1 MLDNNKCIL
10 VYNVPERELN
20 ILKEEGVRILEIS
33 SEMVEMTV
41 KDILNGLKFET
52 FNSSPR
58 KESVILFNNF
68 SDEELKETIRSIRQK
83 FKGGI
88 LATVT
93 PISMEWKFNYLVEHL
108 IEEREWYL
116 KQQKG
121 RSQGE

>member
-10 VYNVPERELN
+10 VYNVPEIELN
-20 ILKEEGVRILEIS
+20 ILKEEGFRILEIS

-41 KDILNGLKFET
+41 KDIINGLRFET
-52 FNSSPR
+52 FNSNPR
-58 KESVILFNNF
+58 GESVILFNNF
-68 SDEELKETIRSIRQK
+68 SDEELKGTIRSIRQK
-83 FKGGI
+83 IKGGI

-93 PISMEWKFNYLVEHL
+93 PTSMEWKFNYLVEHL

-121 RSQGE
+121 RSQSE